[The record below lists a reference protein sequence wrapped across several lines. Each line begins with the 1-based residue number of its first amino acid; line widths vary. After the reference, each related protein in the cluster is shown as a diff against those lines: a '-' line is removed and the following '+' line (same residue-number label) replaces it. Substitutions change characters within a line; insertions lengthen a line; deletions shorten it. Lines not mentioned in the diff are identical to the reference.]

1 MSPTASD
8 FQLPTSYFCLPR
20 SVLCLRLRCPPPRAI
35 APFALNLH
43 RHLISQIVDA
53 LADIFIYGFYTD
65 KVIERRFK
73 LHPKWGAR
81 DRRQVAETIYEI
93 VRWWRW
99 HWHLAG
105 LPDAE
110 CLDKEKI
117 TQDRIWQVWGAYWI
131 TKTGSA
137 ASLYEV
143 ERMDVEAVQARATE
157 IVAPAIRA
165 SMPDWLNEL
174 GKKEL
179 GSEWPD
185 LVRALNRPA
194 DVFLRTNTLKIQP
207 KPLSIN
213 LDKEGIEN
221 KLLPDVPDAI
231 QLVKRQSV
239 FASSAFRAGLF
250 EVQDAASQQ
259 IAPFL
264 DVSPGQRVIDAC
276 AGAGGKSLHLG
287 CLMKN
292 KGKIVALDIHE
303 WKLKELRKRSTRQ
316 GIDIIDTRVMED
328 IRIIKRLH
336 NTADRVLLDVP
347 CSGLGVLRRNP
358 DCKWKLSIDELNRLR
373 PLQAEILR
381 DYCKMVKPGGKLVYA
396 TCSVLPSENEDQIK
410 SFLAEHGDEWTLEE
424 ERRWKPHANGF
435 DGFYA
440 ARLVRKA
447 APPAAKPVVEAAA

>member
-1 MSPTASD
+1 MARKEAFNSPCTFPHPAPS
-8 FQLPTSYFCLPR
+8 
-20 SVLCLRLRCPPPRAI
+20 LRLP
-35 APFALNLH
+35 LNVH

-53 LADIFIYGFYTD
+53 LADIFVYGYYSD

-110 CLDKEKI
+110 CLDKDKI
-117 TQDRIWQVWGAYWI
+117 TLDRIWQVWGAYWI
-131 TKTGSA
+131 SKTGSA

-143 ERMDVEAVQARATE
+143 ERMDVEAVQARAE
-157 IVAPAIRA
+157 QIVAPAIRA
-165 SMPDWLNEL
+165 SLPDWLNDL

-179 GSEWPD
+179 GHEWPD
-185 LVRALNRPA
+185 MMRALNRPA
-194 DVFLRTNTLKIQP
+194 EVFLRTNTLKIQP

-221 KLLPDVPDAI
+221 KLLPDVEGAI
-231 QLVKRQSV
+231 QLVKRQSI

-264 DVSPGQRVIDAC
+264 EVAPGQRVIDAC
-276 AGAGGKSLHLG
+276 AGAGGKSLHLA

-316 GIDIIDTRVMED
+316 GIDIIETRVMED

-336 NTADRVLLDVP
+336 DSADRVLLDVP

-358 DCKWKLSIDELNRLR
+358 DCKWKLSPEELDRLR

-381 DYCKMVKPGGKLVYA
+381 DYSKMVKPGGKLVYA
-396 TCSVLPSENEDQIK
+396 TCSVLPSENENQVRA
-410 SFLAEHGDEWTLEE
+410 FLKDHGDEWTLDE
-424 ERRWKPHANGF
+424 ERRWKPHASGF

-440 ARLVRKA
+440 ARLARKGKA
-447 APPAAKPVVEAAA
+447 EA

>member
-1 MSPTASD
+1 MHST
-8 FQLPTSYFCLPR
+8 
-20 SVLCLRLRCPPPRAI
+20 PPRAI
-35 APFALNLH
+35 AEFALNLH

-53 LADIFIYGFYTD
+53 LADIFIYGYYSD

-81 DRRQVAETIYEI
+81 DRKQVAETIYEI

-105 LPDAE
+105 LPDGD
-110 CLDKEKI
+110 CLIKEKI
-117 TQDRIWQVWGAYWI
+117 TLERIWQVWGAYWI
-131 TKTGSA
+131 SKTGSA

-143 ERMDVEAVQARATE
+143 ERMDVEAVQARAAE

-165 SMPDWLNEL
+165 SLPDWLNDL

-179 GSEWPD
+179 GHEWPD
-185 LVRALNRPA
+185 LLRALNRPA
-194 DVFLRTNTLKIQP
+194 DVFLRANTLKIQT

-213 LDKEGIEN
+213 LEKEGIEN

-231 QLVKRQSV
+231 QLVKRQSI

-276 AGAGGKSLHLG
+276 AGAGGKALHLA

-303 WKLKELRKRSTRQ
+303 WKLKELR
-316 GIDIIDTRVMED
+316 
-328 IRIIKRLH
+328 
-336 NTADRVLLDVP
+336 
-347 CSGLGVLRRNP
+347 
-358 DCKWKLSIDELNRLR
+358 
-373 PLQAEILR
+373 
-381 DYCKMVKPGGKLVYA
+381 
-396 TCSVLPSENEDQIK
+396 
-410 SFLAEHGDEWTLEE
+410 
-424 ERRWKPHANGF
+424 
-435 DGFYA
+435 
-440 ARLVRKA
+440 
-447 APPAAKPVVEAAA
+447 